1 MKFLYVLLDGLGDT
15 PHPKL
20 NNQTPLEVANTPI
33 LNNLVQKGVT
43 GLVTPVKGNFP
54 PESDV
59 GVFSM
64 LGYEFGNEYVG
75 RGVIESIG
83 SGVNFN
89 EGDLAFRL
97 NFATIDSNN
106 YVIDRRAGRNLSDNE
121 ANIIVND
128 INKNVKLNDSTCSF
142 IIKNTEAHR
151 GTIVFKRNNGDFSSN
166 ISNTDPAVDKFFGF
180 GVAKKLSTGMKL
192 PECKPLDDNINTII
206 SSKIVNEFSIKAS
219 KVLLNHPVNIKR
231 RKLDKFEANC
241 LLLRDA
247 GTKLPNIVAIN
258 QKYNLKFS
266 CIVDLP
272 VEKGIAQLLNMD
284 SFFTNNLLDYE
295 NKALKSLDL
304 LEKYDF
310 IYVHLKGPDEA
321 GHDGEVLAKKK
332 IIEDIDTRFFKIFIE
347 NNKFTDTRII
357 VASDHATPCISEAHT
372 SDPVP
377 LLISG
382 KNISAD
388 NTTTFSE
395 RAVVKGK
402 LGKLYGSE
410 VINLAINL

>member
-1 MKFLYVLLDGLGDT
+1 M
-15 PHPKL
+15 
-20 NNQTPLEVANTPI
+20 
-33 LNNLVQKGVT
+33 
-43 GLVTPVKGNFP
+43 
-54 PESDV
+54 
-59 GVFSM
+59 
-64 LGYEFGNEYVG
+64 
-75 RGVIESIG
+75 
-83 SGVNFN
+83 
-89 EGDLAFRL
+89 
-97 NFATIDSNN
+97 
-106 YVIDRRAGRNLSDNE
+106 
-121 ANIIVND
+121 
-128 INKNVKLNDSTCSF
+128 
-142 IIKNTEAHR
+142 
-151 GTIVFKRNNGDFSSN
+151 FKRNNGDFSSN

-219 KVLLNHPVNIKR
+219 KVLLTHPVNIKR